1 MDWRSKMNARIDLI
15 ERAVARLRGSSAP
28 DPECAR
34 VSPGPALSASEH
46 RPAPVPAAQTKALL
60 RTVALDAAYL
70 LHNGILMPWA
80 NTTRMVEE
88 YRIVKRRLM
97 RDWDSREDESA
108 LGHRP
113 RVVMITS
120 ARPREGKTFSSI
132 NLALAFA
139 AEENLTTVLV
149 DADTVQGQTARTL
162 QLPPEPGF
170 IDVLRGHRSL
180 ADALIQTDIPRL
192 VVLPSGLPG
201 PHVPELLSG
210 NGPGALFA
218 QIAEFYPNHIVI
230 LDTPPCLSS
239 TDPTALAP
247 HADQTVFV
255 VKAGR
260 TQRPE
265 VESAVSMI
273 SGCPQVNFLLNF
285 VPAGTSEHFGSYGNY
300 SYFYKSG

>member
-1 MDWRSKMNARIDLI
+1 MNARIDLI
-15 ERAVARLRGSSAP
+15 ERAVARLRDSS
-28 DPECAR
+28 
-34 VSPGPALSASEH
+34 SPGPERAPVPPAPAPSASEH
-46 RPAPVPAAQTKALL
+46 RPAPVPAPQTKALV
-60 RTVALDAAYL
+60 RTVALDAASL
-70 LHNGILMPWA
+70 LRNGILMPWA
-80 NTTRMVEE
+80 NTTRMIEE
-88 YRIVKRRLM
+88 YRIVKRRIM
-97 RDWDSREDESA
+97 RGWDSPEGEAVVD
-108 LGHRP
+108 HRP
-113 RVVMITS
+113 RVVMVTS

-162 QLPPEPGF
+162 QLPPEPGL
-170 IDVLRGHRSL
+170 IDVLRRQCSL

-201 PHVPELLSG
+201 PQVPELLSG
-210 NGPGALFA
+210 SGPAALFA
-218 QIAEFYPNHIVI
+218 QIAEFYPNHVVI

-273 SGCPQVNFLLNF
+273 SGSPRVSFLLNF
-285 VPAGTSEHFGSYGNY
+285 VPVGTREHFGSYGDY
-300 SYFYKSG
+300 SYFYKSE